1 MKLSFRIDYGNG
13 PQTVTTDLWAV
24 VAWER
29 KNGTKVSQ
37 LGEGIGLD
45 DLCFLAHNTLFRQ
58 GADVPKNLD
67 DFIKQLEE
75 LEVVET
81 PAVNPTRPVASA
93 D

>member
-1 MKLSFRIDYGNG
+1 MRLTFRLDYGNG

-37 LGEGIGLD
+37 LGDGIGLD
-45 DLCFLAHNTLFRQ
+45 DLCFLAHNTLFRD

-67 DFIKQLEE
+67 DFIKQMVNI
-75 LEVVET
+75 EVVDT
-81 PAVNPTRPVASA
+81 PAPNPTPAEPSA

>member
-1 MKLSFRIDYGNG
+1 MLFR
-13 PQTVTTDLWAV
+13 
-24 VAWER
+24 
-29 KNGTKVSQ
+29 S
-37 LGEGIGLD
+37 
-45 DLCFLAHNTLFRQ
+45 LAHNTLFRQ